1 MVRVKVVQ
9 FFRGNRQGLLLLF
22 ALMVSTLALTGCRSV
37 PVTDRTQ
44 LMLTSSSYE
53 NRLGEEAYAEYKA
66 QYPRSTNAE
75 YNQALARCGKAIVE
89 VAGQKDFNWEFLVL
103 ESSTQNAFC
112 LPGGKVAVYSGIMD
126 LMNNEAE
133 LAAGTACVNVPEI
146 RSPLWRAMA
155 WAISWATTKASSAS
169 LFMRSMMPE

>member
-9 FFRGNRQGLLLLF
+9 FLRGSRQGLLLLF

-112 LPGGKVAVYSGIMD
+112 LPGGKVAV
-126 LMNNEAE
+126 
-133 LAAGTACVNVPEI
+133 
-146 RSPLWRAMA
+146 
-155 WAISWATTKASSAS
+155 
-169 LFMRSMMPE
+169 